1 LKRPVSKRVSKRVG
15 RAFWTEATLASVAGA
30 LAVLTLAWP
39 DWIEGVFGVG
49 PDRHSGALEWALV
62 AICCATALAFSA
74 LARREWQRAAPAHG

>member
-1 LKRPVSKRVSKRVG
+1 MKRPVSKRVSKRVG

-39 DWIEGVFGVG
+39 DWIEGVFGVD

>member
-1 LKRPVSKRVSKRVG
+1 LKRPVSKRVG
-15 RAFWTEATLASVAGA
+15 RAFWTEATLASVTGA

-39 DWIEGVFGVG
+39 DWIEGVFGVD